1 MSATSDPAARASA
14 AGDGSAGLAVMVEQR
29 LPMPLSGS
37 FACAPG
43 ELLAL
48 VGPSGAGKTSM
59 LRIVAGLLRPRAG
72 HVVVGGQVWV
82 DTERGV
88 WLPPQA
94 RHVGLVFQHYALMP
108 HLSALDNV
116 ALALLGLPRGER
128 RERAR
133 HWLEHVQL
141 APALHARRPS
151 ALSGGQ
157 QQRVAVARALAR
169 EPALLLL
176 DEPFSAVD
184 QMSRQGLYRLL
195 ADLRRELAVP
205 IVLVTHDLAEA
216 RLLAD
221 RMAVIDA
228 GRVLQQGAPEAIH
241 RAPRNAR
248 VADLVGLQN
257 RFHGRWEGPVEGA
270 PGRGWLRW
278 LPGDAAAAAEDAS
291 AWPRIAVRDKGRLV
305 GGEPVTWVLPGDAV
319 RLVDPAPAP
328 EGAAAE
334 DRRPVYGGTA
344 SPGQTTPPAAG
355 TEWRLVARVDD
366 ARHLGEITLATL
378 ALPAL
383 PGTLLR
389 LTLAGPRRRR
399 IAVGDR
405 VDMLL
410 DLDGVHVMPARE
422 PGNRP
427 PPATAT
433 AARTPAV

>member
-1 MSATSDPAARASA
+1 MRQPPDRREGERRMAQPERSEVSTDDVAVHATTDDAL
-14 AGDGSAGLAVMVEQR
+14 GLQVEVEQR
-29 LPMPLSGS
+29 QPMPLAGG
-37 FACAPG
+37 FDCAAG

-59 LRIVAGLLRPRAG
+59 MRIVAGLMRPQSGR
-72 HVVVGGQVWV
+72 VVVGGRVWL
-82 DTERGV
+82 DTDAGV
-88 WLPPQA
+88 CLPPQA

-116 ALALLGLPRGER
+116 ALALLELPRAER
-128 RERAR
+128 LARAR
-133 HWLEHVQL
+133 HWLVHVQL
-141 APALHARRPS
+141 ASDLHARRPA

-221 RMAVIDA
+221 RMVVMDA
-228 GRVLQQGAPEAIH
+228 GRVLQQGRPEAIH

-257 RFHGRWEGPVEGA
+257 RFRGRWEGPLA
-270 PGRGWLRW
+270 DRPGQGWLRW
-278 LPGDAAAAAEDAS
+278 LPDAGAAGDTS
-291 AWPRIAVRDKGRLV
+291 AWPRLAVRDKGRIV
-305 GGEPVTWVLPGDAV
+305 SGQSVTWVLPGDAV
-319 RLVDPAPAP
+319 RLLDPGDPAAPAP
-328 EGAAAE
+328 VPGNR
-334 DRRPVYGGTA
+334 DRA
-344 SPGQTTPPAAG
+344 S
-355 TEWRLVARVDD
+355 EVRLAARVAE

-378 ALPAL
+378 ALPSM
-383 PGTLLR
+383 PGTTLR
-389 LTLAGPRRRR
+389 LTLAGARRRR

-405 VDMLL
+405 LHAL
-410 DLDGVHVMPARE
+410 IDLDEVHVMPARE
-422 PGNRP
+422 PGNLP
-427 PPATAT
+427 HAADPA
-433 AARTPAV
+433 PS